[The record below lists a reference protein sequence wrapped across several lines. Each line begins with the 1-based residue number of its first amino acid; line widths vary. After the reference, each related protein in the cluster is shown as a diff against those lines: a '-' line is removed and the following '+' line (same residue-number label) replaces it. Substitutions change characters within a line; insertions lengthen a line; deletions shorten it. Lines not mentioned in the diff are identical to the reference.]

1 MNKRLW
7 GRLQKLR
14 GRWWWEGCVSEGVE
28 GTHPQCV
35 QISLW
40 TERVRRVVCAW
51 ERVLN
56 EGGSKLT
63 EGVETCYFIRNWTR
77 ERWYAVWYLELG
89 AVSVQSGGKEKTA
102 HTGGNRRCNKTFSS
116 LSLPYPRNMVWTLV
130 LVNLY
135 QRLYRCGWV
144 NNWVKW
150 SN

>member
-7 GRLQKLR
+7 GRLQRLR
-14 GRWWWEGCVSEGVE
+14 GRWWEGCVSEGVE

-35 QISLW
+35 QLSLW
-40 TERVRRVVCAW
+40 TECVRRVVCAW

-63 EGVETCYFIRNWTR
+63 EGVISFET
-77 ERWYAVWYLELG
+77 ELG
-89 AVSVQSGGKEKTA
+89 RVGMPCDIWSLGPWVCSQEGKKKTA
-102 HTGGNRRCNKTFSS
+102 HTGGNCRCYKTFSS
-116 LSLPYPRNMVWTLV
+116 LSLPNPRNMVWTLV